1 MKLFDNFKSIERFRR
16 HVENDG
22 FMISQTYAEYGTVID
37 NIINI
42 LLVLIYN
49 LQFFNLFTPL

>member
-1 MKLFDNFKSIERFRR
+1 MKPFDNFKSIERFRR

-42 LLVLIYN
+42 E
-49 LQFFNLFTPL
+49 